1 MSVVAA
7 QAADPGARR
16 HRVEQ
21 YAKKGVP
28 ELVAA
33 CLVDAEDR
41 ARADGKLEAIE
52 WTAPDHGRTS
62 VVKEKGS
69 AAHGNA
75 PDTKVEINGI
85 GRDDASG
92 GWAPLKAQCAYRK
105 GRLTRVA
112 LDIVPAPIPKPPL
125 DLHLNP
131 PVNAPTGSDG
141 SASAPPRTSP
151 GTNSAVAAATPKRT
165 DNSGESSRS
174 IRPMLS
180 QLPADTPV
188 REPPPN
194 FIRDHR
200 FGVELK
206 SQF

>member
-1 MSVVAA
+1 MAA
-7 QAADPGARR
+7 QAADPAARR

-52 WTAPDHGRTS
+52 WTAPDHSAS

-105 GRLTRVA
+105 GRLSRVA
-112 LDIVPAPIPKPPL
+112 LDTVPAPTPKPPL

-131 PVNAPTGSDG
+131 PVNAPTGSSD
-141 SASAPPRTSP
+141 
-151 GTNSAVAAATPKRT
+151 AAAANAPTVRTQPVTNPPVAMAQPNRT
-165 DNSGESSRS
+165 DNRRESSRT
-174 IRPMLS
+174 IRPTLS
-180 QLPADTPV
+180 ELPADTPI
-188 REPPPN
+188 REQPPD
-194 FIRDHR
+194 FIRNHR
-200 FGVELK
+200 FGVELR
-206 SQF
+206 SRF